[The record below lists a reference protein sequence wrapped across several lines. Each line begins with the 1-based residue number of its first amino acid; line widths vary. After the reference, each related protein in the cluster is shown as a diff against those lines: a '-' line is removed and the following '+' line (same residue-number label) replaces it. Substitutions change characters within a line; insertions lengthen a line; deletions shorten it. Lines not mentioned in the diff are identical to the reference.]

1 MLRGGGQPRETRSVM
16 MSEEV
21 QEAGKACWTC
31 GLRVGG
37 DTFLGICTYFESV
50 GKENRPIPENVVDV
64 GCKFW
69 EKKDAIGR

>member
-1 MLRGGGQPRETRSVM
+1 

-21 QEAGKACWTC
+21 QEVGKACWSC
-31 GLRVGG
+31 GRQRIGG

-50 GKENRPIPENVVDV
+50 GKDNKPIPVDVVDR

-69 EKKDAIGR
+69 RAKSEAGQKGN